1 MRSAALLGL
10 LVMVSAAFA
19 VKESLS
25 EMQSRFDR
33 ETRGVPKAK
42 LIAKLGDM
50 QFEAARTAERAG
62 DYSSIALIMEKY
74 RDNVKAATDALKK
87 EHADPERHSNGY
99 RQLEMHVRKGI
110 REVDE
115 ILIVVPEPY
124 KPPVQLVR
132 QDLISVDDELL
143 RMLFPRRQDEGKAA
157 PQPSG
162 AQS

>member
-1 MRSAALLGL
+1 MRSAVLLGL
-10 LVMVSAAFA
+10 VVMASAAFA
-19 VKESLS
+19 VKDTLS

-42 LIAKLGDM
+42 LIEKLGDM

-62 DYSSIALIMEKY
+62 NYSAMALIMEKY
-74 RDNVKAATDALKK
+74 RDNVKAASDALKK

-115 ILIVVPEPY
+115 ILLVAPEPY
-124 KPPVQLVR
+124 KPPLQLVR
-132 QDLISVDDELL
+132 LDLISADDELL
-143 RMLFPRRQDEGKAA
+143 RMLFPRRRDEARAA
-157 PQPSG
+157 PQSPG
-162 AQS
+162 AQP